1 MKLKKLLAYEVRWWK
16 NSLLPWY
23 KKIECI
29 IRGLIIMAK
38 EKKSE
43 LTQEE
48 LEQELFDAEYKY
60 LKKVAKLFKIK
71 IADWSTLI
79 PFDWNEAAFEG
90 KKKLY
95 YKSIY
100 GPETTIELPENP
112 TFADIWKGCDKI
124 VLENKDYDHRYIE
137 DLEEN
142 GEIIKVHFGS

>member
-1 MKLKKLLAYEVRWWK
+1 
-16 NSLLPWY
+16 
-23 KKIECI
+23 
-29 IRGLIIMAK
+29 MAK